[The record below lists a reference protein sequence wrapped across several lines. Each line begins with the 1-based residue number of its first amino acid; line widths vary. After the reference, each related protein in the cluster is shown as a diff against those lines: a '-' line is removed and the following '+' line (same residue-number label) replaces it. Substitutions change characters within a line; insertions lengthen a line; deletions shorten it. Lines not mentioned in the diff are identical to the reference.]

1 MQEEIENLLVLQG
14 RDRAILNARAEINGL
29 EHQRAE
35 VASRS
40 ASAEAA
46 QVDAKE
52 KAQELE
58 VRKDALELGVQ
69 AEKEKIRN
77 YSKQQLE
84 TKDNK
89 TYKVLAQEIED
100 CNETIS
106 NLETDALMVLEEIDV
121 QAEVLAKT
129 EAALAEA
136 QSDQVNAQKEIDERE
151 TNLKQ
156 TISETESLRAE
167 AACLID
173 GITLGRYE
181 RLLER
186 RGANI
191 VVGIQHG
198 ACGGCHMKLPTADII
213 VTKSD
218 RKVTYCP
225 NCSRILYYTR
235 DMVLE
240 SD

>member
-14 RDRAILNARAEINGL
+14 RDRAILNARAEIDGL

-40 ASAEAA
+40 ATAEAA
-46 QVDAKE
+46 QVDAKQ

-58 VRKDALELGVQ
+58 VKKDALDLGVQ

-89 TYKVLAQEIED
+89 IYRVLAQEIED

-106 NLETDALMVLEEIDV
+106 NLETDELMVLEEIDV
-121 QAEVLAKT
+121 QTEVLANA
-129 EAALAEA
+129 EVVLAEA
-136 QSDQVNAQKEIDERE
+136 QRDQKSAQGEIDERE
-151 TNLKQ
+151 ANLKQ
-156 TISETESLRAE
+156 TISETEALRDE
-167 AACLID
+167 AAGLID
-173 GITLGRYE
+173 STTLGRYE

-198 ACGGCHMKLPTADII
+198 ACGGCHMKLPTSDVI